1 MKNSDAIAED
11 QTGQLLADVQ
21 LIDLNPSLRITAR
34 KYKEGKSSD
43 RKRKELQKKLEEQ
56 VTGRIGDAGTLITD
70 RLFELIDGAYVIQRM
85 DGKQIRFYK
94 TPPNLKAIMYAL
106 DRVLGHPTQPI
117 EQNTSDKAGIN
128 TIEMIIKNLASRPYH
143 PTSANSANQ
152 NPG

>member
-1 MKNSDAIAED
+1 MKNSDLTD
-11 QTGQLLADVQ
+11 QLLADVQ
-21 LIDLNPSLRITAR
+21 LIDLNPSLRSTAR
-34 KYKEGKSSD
+34 KYSEGKDSD

-117 EQNTSDKAGIN
+117 EQNNAEKEGMN
-128 TIEMIIKNLASRPYH
+128 TIAQIIKGLANASSHRH
-143 PTSANSANQ
+143 SANSANQ
-152 NPG
+152 NEV